1 MDDALKALRAVKDRV
16 IERFEARVADE
27 SARSIRI
34 SDAKETYYALYA
46 ATRVLALL
54 PDTVDA
60 VRNHV
65 AGARH
70 HLAACASELDA
81 LGAGDLAN
89 ELRAA
94 FSVLEKQITDAIAPF
109 VVDAPLPAEP
119 PPRVVRVSATEYRLP
134 CSVCGQEAASFF
146 IGRRIWDKLS
156 LDDEDK
162 LVCRGILTE
171 RATAAAAGARVFQ
184 LLSSGDLARLDDE
197 LNPPEFPCGLDVYCP
212 PCDRVYCRNHYAIED
227 VYDDGFYDFSW
238 GTCPQGHRR
247 EVND

>member
-1 MDDALKALRAVKDRV
+1 MDDALEALRAIKDRV
-16 IERFEARVADE
+16 IQRFEERVADE
-27 SARSIRI
+27 SARRIRI
-34 SDAKETYYALYA
+34 ADAKEAYYAIFA

-54 PDTVDA
+54 PGTVDA

-70 HLAACASELDA
+70 HLGACASELDE

-94 FSVLEKQITDAIAPF
+94 FAILEKKVGDAIAPF
-109 VVDAPLPAEP
+109 IVEAPLPADP
-119 PPRVVRVSATEYRLP
+119 PRRVVRVSATEYRLP
-134 CSVCGQEAASFF
+134 CSVCGQDAASFF
-146 IGRRIWDKLS
+146 IGRRFWNGS
-156 LDDEDK
+156 PLDDEDQ
-162 LVCRGILTE
+162 LVCCGILTE
-171 RATAAAAGARVFQ
+171 RATQAAAGARVFE
-184 LLSSGDLARLDDE
+184 LLSDGDLARLHDE
-197 LNPPEFPCGLDVYCP
+197 LKPPAFPCGLDVYCP
-212 PCDRVYCRNHYAIED
+212 DCDRVYCRNHVAIED